1 MDCNQLTKCIM
12 NYLENDKTNTAIMLS
27 GDWGCGKSYYI
38 KNQLREELEK
48 EGKDYVLV
56 SLYGIN
62 KLEDV
67 SKALYIEARAS
78 FLNKKSQTISIAKLT
93 AKTIIKGIA
102 SFFGV
107 DLNVSQEDLQRIYNS
122 IDFSNKLII
131 LEDFERCPIVKVEL
145 LGYINNLVEQDG
157 VKVLVVA
164 NEKEI
169 ISFEQ
174 FIDEKTKKTQKKY
187 DEGSLKYLRIKEKT
201 IGDTFYFNNNIEET
215 ITGILNLYENE
226 YLTEIKNQYPQF
238 IKEIVSIKDE
248 LKCYNFRSLIYAY
261 QKTIDMFKQ
270 IDWDADICFLR
281 NVFLGNIAFCLKKKN
296 KDDVSWN
303 PIDLCS
309 YDLASNRY
317 PVYKFAY
324 HYITFHYLNID
335 YFKFSEEQFKYFME
349 KHEADKDLSILYS
362 YYKQKEK
369 DVVEAINRI
378 KTRLETDGTI
388 SIQEYPKLANYL
400 ISVKSIIGCNKE
412 IKQCKEIMIKNV
424 ANQYRTDNSFDIYF
438 HDGIVLET
446 QEQKDEFNEFKQR
459 LQKPISEKEDPLK
472 ILDYKASNIDNFC
485 DMIHNNV
492 STFYKNK
499 AFINNLDVSK
509 FVEMLK
515 DCSASQL
522 HKIREVFQFI
532 YSISNIK
539 DVLTGDKENLLLL
552 LEKIKTLRDTTTC
565 FDKIQKQQLTWLCG
579 DIQGVCERLGE

>member
-1 MDCNQLTKCIM
+1 M

-78 FLNKKSQTISIAKLT
+78 WLNKKSEKGSIVKFT

-107 DLNVSQEDLQRIYNS
+107 DLNVSQEDLQNIYNS

-131 LEDFERCPIVKVEL
+131 LEDFERCPIDKVEL

-201 IGDTFYFNNNIEET
+201 IGDTFYFKNNIDET
-215 ITGILNLYENE
+215 ITSILNLYENE

-238 IKEIVSIKDE
+238 IKEIVSIMDE
-248 LKCYNFRSLIYAY
+248 LKCYNLRSLIYAC
-261 QKTIDMFKQ
+261 QKTLDMFKQ

-335 YFKFSEEQFKYFME
+335 YFKFSEEQFKHFME

-362 YYKQKEK
+362 YYKRKEK

-400 ISVKSIIGCNKE
+400 ISVKPIIGCDKKIN
-412 IKQCKEIMIKNV
+412 QCKEIMIENV
-424 ANQYRTDNSFDIYF
+424 ANQYRADNSFDIYF
-438 HDGIVLET
+438 HDGIVLGT

-485 DMIHNNV
+485 DMIHKNV
-492 STFYKNK
+492 STFYNNK
-499 AFINNLDVSK
+499 GFINNIDVLK

-522 HKIREVFQFI
+522 HEIRDVFQWV

-539 DVLTGDKENLLLL
+539 EVLLGDKENLILL
-552 LEKIKTLRDTTTC
+552 LEKIKTLKDTATC
-565 FDKIQKQQLTWLCG
+565 FDKIQKQQLTWFC
-579 DIQGVCERLGE
+579 DNIQSICDKLGE